1 MIFAPLSN
9 SPNAVLQAK
18 FIRLITPI
26 RLLAAK
32 SAD

>member
-1 MIFAPLSN
+1 MIFAPMSN
-9 SPNAVLQAK
+9 LLNAVLQAE